1 MFSTE
6 QMSEAKKVLIVDDNR
21 AIRAAVADRL
31 RKGGYE
37 LAEAADGVQGLSV
50 ALAEKVD
57 CVILDVVMPGID
69 GFKLCQLMRS
79 NGVRAPI
86 LMLTEKSTIEDKKEG
101 FTSGA
106 DDYLPKPFDP
116 VELELRVE
124 ALLRRSAPSQSDSD
138 EQNVLNFGELKIDLS
153 RHRVTLQDHDVTL
166 TPIEFDILKMLAR
179 RPGVVFSREQIL
191 DEIWQTSYEGYKR
204 NIDPHVNR
212 LRAKLEANPRQ
223 PQYVQTVWGVGYKF
237 NDSAATK

>member
-1 MFSTE
+1 MFSSTE
-6 QMSEAKKVLIVDDNR
+6 QMSEAKKVLIVDDNK
-21 AIRAAVADRL
+21 AIRTVVADRL

-138 EQNVLNFGELKIDLS
+138 EQNVLNFGEL
-153 RHRVTLQDHDVTL
+153 
-166 TPIEFDILKMLAR
+166 
-179 RPGVVFSREQIL
+179 
-191 DEIWQTSYEGYKR
+191 
-204 NIDPHVNR
+204 
-212 LRAKLEANPRQ
+212 
-223 PQYVQTVWGVGYKF
+223 
-237 NDSAATK
+237 

>member
-1 MFSTE
+1 
-6 QMSEAKKVLIVDDNR
+6 MSEAKKVLIVDDNR